1 MTELVLNGQTKN
13 NTADIVRTGLSKV
26 GLSPLSLSMFF
37 LLALVPLVLR
47 DQYWLHMMTICLM
60 FGALSIG
67 FDLSAGFINV
77 ANWGYAAFM
86 GVGAYTSAI
95 LLERFGITPWI
106 GMIAGGFMAGFLGFL
121 TGIITLRLRGMFTA
135 ILTWFLGLTMVAL
148 ATQLV
153 NLTRGSMGMMAEELF
168 DTYVKDPYYYT
179 ILGLCILTFCLVTRM
194 VNSKLGLAFRAI
206 GQSQDAAE
214 SLGVNPTYYRIINFT
229 TSCTIAGVIGGFYAH
244 FMCIIT
250 PDFLHT
256 KHTIEILFIA
266 FIGGRGSVWGGLV
279 CAFLII
285 PALEFARPIV
295 EWRFVIYGVVMIVIM
310 IYMPEGIAP
319 HITKAIDKITQR
331 INELI
336 HGKVEESR

>member
-1 MTELVLNGQTKN
+1 MNEFILTRQTEN
-13 NTADIVRTGLSKV
+13 NTMDALKNGLSKV
-26 GLSPLSLSMFF
+26 GLSPLSLSMFI

-47 DQYWLHMMTICLM
+47 DQYWLHLMTISLM
-60 FGALSIG
+60 FGALAMG

-77 ANWGYAAFM
+77 ANWGYSAFM

-95 LLERFGITPWI
+95 LLERWGISPWI
-106 GMIAGGFMAGFLGFL
+106 GMVMGGLLAGFLGFL
-121 TGIITLRLRGMFTA
+121 TGLITLRLRGMFTA
-135 ILTWFLGLTMVAL
+135 ILTWFLGLTLVAL

-153 NLTRGSMGMMAEELF
+153 DLTRGSMGMMAEELF
-168 DTYVKDPYYYT
+168 DSYLKDPYYYT
-179 ILGLCILTFCLVTRM
+179 ILGLCFLTFCLVTRM
-194 VNSKLGLAFRAI
+194 VNSRLGLAFRAI

-214 SLGVNPTYYRIINFT
+214 SLGVNPAYYKIINFT
-229 TSCTIAGVIGGFYAH
+229 TSCTIAGIIGGFYAH

-279 CAFLII
+279 CAFFLI

-295 EWRFVIYGVVMIVIM
+295 EWRFVIYGVMMIVIM
-310 IYMPEGIAP
+310 IFMPEGIAP
-319 HITKAIDKITQR
+319 HISKFIKKLSPGQV
-331 INELI
+331 
-336 HGKVEESR
+336 K

>member
-1 MTELVLNGQTKN
+1 MNDTILNPPAAPAPMG
-13 NTADIVRTGLSKV
+13 GLNKQLNRL
-26 GLSPLSLSMFF
+26 GLSPLSLGLFI

-47 DQYWLHMMTICLM
+47 DQYWLHLMTISLM
-60 FGALSIG
+60 FGALSMG

-77 ANWGYAAFM
+77 ANWGYSAFM

-95 LLERFGITPWI
+95 LLERYGISPWI
-106 GMIAGGFMAGFLGFL
+106 GMVVGGFLAALLGFL
-121 TGIITLRLRGMFTA
+121 TGLITLRLRGMFTA
-135 ILTWFLGLTMVAL
+135 ILTWFLGLTLVAL

-153 NLTRGSMGMMAEELF
+153 DLTRGSMGMMAEELF
-168 DTYVKDPYYYT
+168 DSYTKDPYYYT
-179 ILGLCILTFCLVTRM
+179 ILGLCFITFCVVTKM

-214 SLGVNPTYYRIINFT
+214 SLGVNPARYRIINFT
-229 TSCTIAGVIGGFYAH
+229 TSCAIAGVIGGFYAH

-250 PDFLHT
+250 PEFLHT

-279 CAFLII
+279 CAFFLI

-295 EWRFVIYGVVMIVIM
+295 EWRFVIYGVFMIMVMIF
-310 IYMPEGIAP
+310 MPEGIAP
-319 HITKAIDKITQR
+319 HITKAVNKLFPR
-331 INELI
+331 LKSE
-336 HGKVEESR
+336 